1 LEGGDNVT
9 RYQWFAAAVL
19 ALYGTA
25 AWKGW
30 EIGGAKRGYLSAD
43 ARQSPGG
50 YRSYGFW
57 RGGK

>member
-1 LEGGDNVT
+1 MRGYRL
-9 RYQWFAAAVL
+9 FAVVVL
-19 ALYGTA
+19 ALYSMA

-30 EIGGAKRGYLSAD
+30 EMGGAKRGFIPAD